1 MDDALNKIEI
11 SVNSATCYKN
21 NNLIFE
27 DINIELK
34 NGDFMLIIGPN
45 GCGKTTLI
53 KSLCGIQKLEFGNI
67 LINNLDIHS
76 KNSEYIENIIYLGHK
91 NSLNNDLSVQE
102 NLEYLSVFDSSVGS
116 NNFDKIKNA
125 MDYFNIYKYKDYMIS
140 DLSEGNRKRTSL
152 ARLVLS
158 KKKIWLLDE
167 PLSFLDNNILE
178 SFVSLIK
185 RHQANDGIVIAST
198 HNDFS
203 KSISNVKYL
212 KMETK

>member
-67 LINNLDIHS
+67 LINNLDIYS

-167 PLSFLDNNILE
+167 PLSFLDNNILD

-198 HNDFS
+198 HYDFS

>member
-1 MDDALNKIEI
+1 MNKIEI

-76 KNSEYIENIIYLGHK
+76 INSEYIENIIYLGHK

-185 RHQANDGIVIAST
+185 RHQANDGIIIVST
-198 HNDFS
+198 HYDFS